1 MSSTLP
7 LLAITWDVSP
17 AIFTIG
23 TFELRW
29 YAILFAVGL
38 FVFGPWIVHRIWQK
52 EGLPEPWF
60 DKLFWY
66 VAIGTIVGARL
77 GHCLFYDPLYY
88 LANPVEILKT
98 WEGGLA
104 SHGGVIGLII
114 VMWIYARK
122 VSHKPI
128 LWGMDRLCVP
138 VGLVAAMI
146 RLGNLMNSEIFGY
159 PTDVAWGFR
168 FVRSAEWQTIA
179 NGMPCHPTA
188 IYEALAYL
196 LVFAICMWLYWRRN
210 AGYKYHGLIVGTL
223 LTLTFVARILIETVK
238 FVQEPWEHRLVDSI
252 GLNQGQLLSIPFI
265 LIGVGMII
273 YALRHPVP
281 QAEVERLLAEE
292 AQRKEQAAHQ
302 SKK

>member
-1 MSSTLP
+1 MPSTLP

-38 FVFGPWIVHRIWQK
+38 FIFGPWIVHRIWQK

-60 DKLFWY
+60 NKLFWY

-114 VMWIYARK
+114 VMWI
-122 VSHKPI
+122 
-128 LWGMDRLCVP
+128 
-138 VGLVAAMI
+138 
-146 RLGNLMNSEIFGY
+146 
-159 PTDVAWGFR
+159 
-168 FVRSAEWQTIA
+168 
-179 NGMPCHPTA
+179 
-188 IYEALAYL
+188 
-196 LVFAICMWLYWRRN
+196 
-210 AGYKYHGLIVGTL
+210 
-223 LTLTFVARILIETVK
+223 
-238 FVQEPWEHRLVDSI
+238 
-252 GLNQGQLLSIPFI
+252 
-265 LIGVGMII
+265 
-273 YALRHPVP
+273 
-281 QAEVERLLAEE
+281 
-292 AQRKEQAAHQ
+292 
-302 SKK
+302 